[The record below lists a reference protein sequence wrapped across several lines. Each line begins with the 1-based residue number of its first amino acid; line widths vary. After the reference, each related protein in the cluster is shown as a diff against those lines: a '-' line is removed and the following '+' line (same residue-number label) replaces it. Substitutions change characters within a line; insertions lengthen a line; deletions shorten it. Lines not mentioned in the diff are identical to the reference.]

1 MPCDREGRD
10 AADDAPPF
18 STLNEIR
25 LVGPVGCVGE
35 SPDPTF
41 VAAYQLDEKERAAL
55 AAFLKSGLA
64 GHGSPAAIYSAR
76 VALRR
81 FNCLNCHT
89 RDGEGG
95 IPNDL
100 ANQMRLL
107 EKAENADDVRPPLLT
122 GVGHKTRSTWLKSV
136 LTDRGRARPWMQ
148 LRMPQYGESNVG
160 FLPEALT
167 HLEGAA
173 TDDSIRQFPLNTQT
187 IALGKQIIGKSGL
200 GCISC
205 HDIGGV
211 ANTGTR
217 GPDLAT
223 IKERVRYDWY
233 DRWMHQPLRMAPGT
247 RMPQAFVDGKS
258 TLTTV
263 LDGDPE
269 GQAVAMW
276 SYLSLGP
283 GSAASR
289 RVGASQGAH
298 HCREGPAAGAPYLH
312 AGSGKQGDRGRIFFR
327 SKPGVQPPTSVG
339 WPIRGPGTS
348 SMLRRSGT
356 IAAARPPGCSV
367 RSSGPRLPAIHG
379 D

>member
-1 MPCDREGRD
+1 MLAAYLQNPLKTNLAGRMPHMVLNVQEATDIARYLCRITDENVRPEMPAEPKTKPLDLGRAVYNDGTSSSDPRLFATFRKLPPERQWIEIGLRLVQKKGCVDCHTIGKD
-10 AADDAPPF
+10 ATPRTTRAPF

-160 FLPEALT
+160 FLPEVA
-167 HLEGAA
+167 
-173 TDDSIRQFPLNTQT
+173 DP
-187 IALGKQIIGKSGL
+187 SG
-200 GCISC
+200 
-205 HDIGGV
+205 
-211 ANTGTR
+211 
-217 GPDLAT
+217 
-223 IKERVRYDWY
+223 
-233 DRWMHQPLRMAPGT
+233 
-247 RMPQAFVDGKS
+247 
-258 TLTTV
+258 
-263 LDGDPE
+263 
-269 GQAVAMW
+269 
-276 SYLSLGP
+276 
-283 GSAASR
+283 
-289 RVGASQGAH
+289 
-298 HCREGPAAGAPYLH
+298 
-312 AGSGKQGDRGRIFFR
+312 RGR
-327 SKPGVQPPTSVG
+327 
-339 WPIRGPGTS
+339 
-348 SMLRRSGT
+348 
-356 IAAARPPGCSV
+356 
-367 RSSGPRLPAIHG
+367 